1 MKKCRRCSKPA
12 TLHITEIREGKAVA
26 LHLCETCAREYLDSN
41 EEESSSDPGV
51 DLAAKLEELVAEGS
65 DEMLAAL
72 VCPMCGITFSEFRET
87 GRFGCPNDYDEFIVQ
102 LQPLLENIHEDTVH
116 HGKHPRS
123 AGSGT
128 SIHSWM
134 IQLRKDLEAA
144 VECED
149 YESAARYRDE
159 IVALEQQLRPATAED
174 GASQPLTLGPAGAES
189 EQDSGL
195 TEESN
200 PEADKPE
207 KRKSRSRKRPKSDE

>member
-26 LHLCETCAREYLDSN
+26 LHLCETCAREYLESN

-116 HGKHPRS
+116 QGKHPRS

-128 SIHSWM
+128 SIHSRM

-149 YESAARYRDE
+149 YESAAKFRDE
-159 IVALEQQLRPATAED
+159 IVALEQKLRPTD
-174 GASQPLTLGPAGAES
+174 G
-189 EQDSGL
+189 D
-195 TEESN
+195 N
-200 PEADKPE
+200 PELPPSSDPTAASSEPQSGVTDALNSDDEKPQ
-207 KRKSRSRKRPKSDE
+207 KRKSRSRKPPKSNE